1 MKRRIIA
8 LLITVISLL
17 AASSASAQM
26 RTTDPVGDSL
36 AFAAMRERLDSIRQY
51 RPTVAL
57 VLSGGG
63 AKGAAHVGVLKE
75 IEKIGI
81 PIDLVIG
88 TSVGGLIGGLYSIGY
103 TPEYMDT
110 LFRSLDWSKMM
121 SDKTDRKY
129 KSYDDIKYNEKYILS
144 MPFYY
149 KPEDFLKSRKDDIQQ
164 DPGKRSLHLG
174 AEGLDSRQ
182 MIRQNI
188 TGSLPSG
195 FVYGQNIDY
204 LFGGL
209 TVGYQDSLD
218 FKDLPIPFMCVATDI
233 VTGRAKIWH
242 SGNLRTALRS
252 TMSIPGLFAPV
263 RTDGMVLLDG
273 GMRNNFPTDL
283 AEACGADYI
292 IGVTLSNGFSTY
304 SEITNLG
311 SIIMQSFDMFG
322 MESYYDNVKKPDV
335 TIWPDVSG
343 YNLLSFDR
351 ESVDSLFARGDKA
364 AREKHNELVALK
376 EVIGESTKTL
386 SNTPAIDINTYSIE
400 LGWISYRG
408 ITPKEVEFLRKKM
421 TLREGQL
428 ITAKDIEDAM
438 SVIYAT
444 GSFDYASYKLVG
456 DCSPYGLEITCKR
469 GPLHKIGIGARFDS
483 ETVVSALANISL
495 NANKLE
501 GHSFSGTLR
510 LGSNPYALGQYA
522 YKTAGLPTVNLDVFW
537 GKTDANLYNLGNTM
551 FNISYN
557 NSYQKLY
564 VSDYDARNGSLK
576 AGISNEHINIQSFLS
591 SETISED
598 VDTDS
603 RTCQS
608 FFAEA
613 RYNTTD
619 DGYFPGS
626 GLNMGMDVSVNAE
639 SFKDDMHP
647 FYIAQLDIMKIFP
660 VNERLALIPSFNTRM
675 IFGNNI
681 PLTYMN
687 VAGGDI
693 RGRYVR
699 QQIPFMGVA
708 YATPM
713 QNKSW
718 VVAFE
723 ARYKL
728 RPSTYVSAVAN
739 ILNSSQELN
748 KDFFF
753 SYNNVLGIGAQLG
766 YNSVLGPVKFNV
778 HWSSIT
784 KFGAYISVGY
794 DF

>member
-17 AASSASAQM
+17 SASSAAAQM

-36 AFAAMRERLDSIRQY
+36 AFAAMRVRLDSIRQY

-75 IEKIGI
+75 IEKVGI

-103 TPEYMDT
+103 SPDYMDT
-110 LFRSLDWSKMM
+110 LFRSLDWGKMM
-121 SDKTDRKY
+121 SDRTERKY

-149 KPEDFLKSRKDDIQQ
+149 KPEDFLRSRTDDIQQ
-164 DPGKRSLHLG
+164 DPRRRSLHLG
-174 AEGLDSRQ
+174 AEDMNSRDLLK
-182 MIRQNI
+182 QNI

-242 SGNLRTALRS
+242 NGNLRTALRS

-273 GMRNNFPTDL
+273 GMRNNFPTDI

-335 TIWPDVSG
+335 TIWPDVTG
-343 YNLLSFDR
+343 YNLLSFDK
-351 ESVDSLFARGDKA
+351 ESVDTLFARGNKA
-364 AREKHNELVALK
+364 ALEKHNELVALK
-376 EVIGESTKTL
+376 EVIGESKKTL
-386 SNTPAIDINTYSIE
+386 NNTPAIDINTYNIE
-400 LGWISYRG
+400 LGWISYKG

-428 ITAKDIEDAM
+428 VTAEDIEDAM

-469 GPLHKIGIGARFDS
+469 GPVHKIGIGVRFDT

-501 GHSFSGTLR
+501 GHSLSGTAR
-510 LGSNPYALGQYA
+510 LGSNPFFLGSYA
-522 YKTAGLPTVNLDVFW
+522 YKTAGLPTLNFDVYW
-537 GKTDANLYNLGNTM
+537 GNTDANLYNMGNTM
-551 FNISYN
+551 FNISYS
-557 NSYQKLY
+557 NSYQELY
-564 VSDYDARNGSLK
+564 VSDYDAHNGSLK
-576 AGISNEHINIQSFLS
+576 AGISNEHINIRSFLS
-591 SETISED
+591 SETISGEI
-598 VDTDS
+598 DTDS

-608 FFAEA
+608 FFGQA

-619 DGYFPGS
+619 DGYFPS
-626 GLNMGMDVSVNAE
+626 KGLDMGMKLSINAE

-647 FYIAQLDIMKIFP
+647 FYIAELDVRRVFP
-660 VNERLALIPSFNTRM
+660 TSEKMAIIPSFNARM

-687 VAGGDI
+687 VAGGNLA
-693 RGRYVR
+693 GRYVQ

-708 YATPM
+708 YATPL
-713 QNKSW
+713 QNKAW
-718 VVAFE
+718 VAALE

-728 RPSTYVSAVAN
+728 RANTYISGIAN
-739 ILNSSQELN
+739 VLNSSPEFN
-748 KDFFF
+748 KDFIISHNSVF
-753 SYNNVLGIGAQLG
+753 GIGAQLG
-766 YNSVLGPVKFNV
+766 YNSVLGPVRLNI

-784 KFGAYISVGY
+784 RMGAYLSIGY